1 MVWVWVSVWFR
12 VRVRVRIRVWVRVL
26 FRLWVK
32 VWIRVRVRGIKR
44 RGGGGKSRTPFQLLA
59 ISIFVTF
66 GVDYLRPLK

>member
-12 VRVRVRIRVWVRVL
+12 VRVRVRIRVW

-44 RGGGGKSRTPFQLLA
+44 RGGGKSRTPFQLLA
-59 ISIFVTF
+59 ISIFVIF